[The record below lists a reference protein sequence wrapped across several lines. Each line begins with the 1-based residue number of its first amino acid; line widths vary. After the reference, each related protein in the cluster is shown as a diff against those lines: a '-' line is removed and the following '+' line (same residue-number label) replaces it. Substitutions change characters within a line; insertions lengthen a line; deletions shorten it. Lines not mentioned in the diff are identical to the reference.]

1 MKNLNIIIISL
12 LLSVSLHS
20 QSILPEL
27 WKIKAGDDLAWAQK
41 NFDDSNWITI
51 KPGVGWENAALP
63 GYDGYA
69 WYRVTFTPPSSMKAD
84 IEKYG
89 GLILYMGA
97 IDDVDETF
105 LNGKQ
110 IGITG
115 TFPPDYVTAWN
126 TPRRYNITPDLL
138 LWDQPNVVAVRVYDA
153 GGGGGI
159 YGEPIQLSPRD
170 IQDKLVIKPVFERED
185 QIILKNS
192 DPLFSIKVQNG
203 LDDEVTADL
212 MLNINS
218 DFGNQ
223 VLKSKYPVSVKKG
236 KTEEIKI
243 SFAAIEPGFYKA
255 TALLNVG
262 NFVKK
267 TTFSFGYKPEEIIS
281 PTDRQP
287 DFDAFWERT
296 KQELAQVDPQ
306 FKMIRKDSLCA
317 AGRDVYLVE
326 MHSLGNVLVRGWYSV
341 PSKPGKYP
349 AIIQVPG
356 YSGNE
361 QPAFVDYGDDIIGF
375 GLNIRGHGNSR
386 DDVNPGFPGYFV
398 YNIMDKENYIYRGAY
413 MDCVRAVEFLF
424 SRPEVDTTR
433 VAVEGGS
440 QGGALT
446 FATAALNNNRI
457 VACAPLVPFLS
468 DFRDYFKL
476 AVWPASDFNQYA
488 NSSSIIDAESCYKT
502 LSYIDIKN
510 LAGRIRCPM
519 FMAVG
524 LLDDVCPPHT
534 NFAAYNQVNS
544 KKQYLVLPESG
555 HGLPAEFD
563 AIKIKWLRT
572 QLGLK

>member
-1 MKNLNIIIISL
+1 MKTLYL
-12 LLSVSLHS
+12 LLVIGLISIVSNA
-20 QSILPEL
+20 QSLLPEL
-27 WKIKAGDDLAWAQK
+27 WKIKAGDDIAWAAK
-41 NFDDSNWITI
+41 NFDDSNWSTI

-69 WYRVTFTPPSSMKAD
+69 WYRITFTPASSIKAD

-89 GLILYMGA
+89 GLVLYLGT
-97 IDDVDETF
+97 IDDMDETF
-105 LNGKQ
+105 LNGKS

-115 TFPPDYVTAWN
+115 TFPPDYSTAWN
-126 TPRRYNITPDLL
+126 TPRRYVITPDMI
-138 LWDQPNVVAVRVYDA
+138 LWDQPNVIAVRVYDA

-159 YGEPIQLSPRD
+159 YGEPVQLSPKD
-170 IQDKLVIKPVFERED
+170 IQDKLVIEPVFDRTD
-185 QIILKNS
+185 QIVLKS
-192 DPLFSIKVQNG
+192 AESMFKVNIQNN
-203 LDDEVTADL
+203 LDDAVTGDL
-212 MLNINS
+212 MLSITS
-218 DFGNQ
+218 DFGKQ
-223 VLKSKYPVSVKKG
+223 VFKTSYPVSLKKG
-236 KTEEIKI
+236 KKEDIKVN
-243 SFAAIEPGFYKA
+243 AGGIEPGFYKV
-255 TALLNVG
+255 TTLLKVG
-262 NFVKK
+262 NFDKK

-281 PTDRQP
+281 PTDKQP

-306 FKMIRKDSLCA
+306 FKMIRKDSLCTE
-317 AGRDVYLVE
+317 RREVYLIE
-326 MHSLGNVLVRGWYSV
+326 MQSLGNVLIRGWYSV
-341 PSKPGKYP
+341 PAKPGKYP

-386 DDVNPGFPGYFV
+386 DNVNPGFPGYFV
-398 YNIMDKENYIYRGAY
+398 HNIMDKENYIYRGAY

-446 FATAALNNNRI
+446 FATAALNNTRI
-457 VACAPLVPFLS
+457 VACSPLVPFLS
-468 DFRDYFKL
+468 DFRDYFTI
-476 AVWPASDFNQYA
+476 AVWPASDFNQYVS
-488 NSSSIIDAESCYKT
+488 SSSIVDAESCYKT
-502 LSYIDIKN
+502 LSYVDIKN
-510 LAGRIRCPM
+510 LAGMIRCPM

-534 NFAAYNQVNS
+534 NFAAYNQVKS
-544 KKQYLVLPESG
+544 RKKYIVLPESG
-555 HGLPAEFD
+555 HGLPASFD
-563 AIKIKWLRT
+563 EVKMKWLRT